1 MSSLPEVLVHQPRS
15 ECRGLAVTTE
25 GADCRAAA
33 PSGWGE
39 LLLQVGRSGCHSRV
53 GVRETAVAVT
63 CRNLNGGEINSE

>member
-25 GADCRAAA
+25 GADCCAAA
-33 PSGWGE
+33 LSRWGE

-53 GVRETAVAVT
+53 GVRETAIAVT
-63 CRNLNGGEINSE
+63 CRNLSGGEINSG